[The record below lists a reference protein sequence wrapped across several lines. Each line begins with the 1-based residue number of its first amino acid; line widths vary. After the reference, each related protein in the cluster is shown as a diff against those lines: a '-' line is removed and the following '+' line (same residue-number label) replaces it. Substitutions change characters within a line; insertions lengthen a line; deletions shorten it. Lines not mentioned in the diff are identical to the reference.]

1 MLSWRDLKNPYM
13 GGAEVF
19 THEVLKRLAKYGY
32 RVIHFSPV
40 FEGAA
45 RKEKIDG
52 IYYLRQGNVFSV
64 ILHAMV
70 FYKKNRKSID
80 LVIDQCNTHHFFT
93 PLWVEKEKRAFL
105 IFQLCRE
112 LWSVMMPGLIGKIGY
127 LLELPLLRLNKHD
140 LTFTESES
148 VRQELIQ
155 IGFDKD
161 KVHIIPIGLN
171 FKPWNPECFFPKE
184 ENPTFIYVGRYARYK
199 GINDLITA
207 FGMLKQ
213 DYPQAKLWIVGKKD
227 EKYIHDILE
236 PLWEKYNLIAG
247 DQEQDD
253 IRLWGFLEE
262 EKKKELQ
269 SRAHAL
275 VFPSLREGWGMI
287 VTEAA
292 AVGTPSIVYNC
303 TGGIDAIDYGRAGY
317 LCRENTPEEL
327 CRIMKESIEDREK
340 YSRLRINAYKFSMK
354 FSWNTS
360 SDIID
365 EILKSDKK
373 IEGKEIQYLSG
384 NKYCTK

>member
-1 MLSWRDLKNPYM
+1 MKKQTKTILMLSWRDIKNPYM

-32 RVIHFSPV
+32 RIIHFSPV

-45 RKEKIDG
+45 RKEKIDE

-64 ILHAMV
+64 IFHAMV

-93 PLWVEKEKRAFL
+93 PLWVEKGKRAFL

-112 LWSVMMPGLIGKIGY
+112 LWSVMMPGIIGKIGY
-127 LLELPLLRLNKHD
+127 FLELPLLRLNRHD

-155 IGFDKD
+155 IGFEKD

-171 FKPWNPECFFPKE
+171 FTPWDPKCFLPKE
-184 ENPTFIYVGRYARYK
+184 KDPTFIYVGRYARYK

-213 DYPQAKLWIVGKKD
+213 EYPQAKLWLVGKKD

-236 PLWEKYNLIAG
+236 PLWEKYNLNAG
-247 DQEQDD
+247 NQEQDD
-253 IRLWGFLEE
+253 IRLWGFLDE

-303 TGGIDAIDYGRAGY
+303 TGGVDAIDYGRAGY
-317 LCRENTPEEL
+317 LCRENTIKEL
-327 CRIMKESIEDREK
+327 YTKMKEVIEDKKEYQKR
-340 YSRLRINAYKFSMK
+340 RRQAYEFAKH
-354 FSWNTS
+354 FSWNGS
-360 SDIID
+360 V
-365 EILKSDKK
+365 ERLKSILVK
-373 IEGKEIQYLSG
+373 IGLESK
-384 NKYCTK
+384 